1 MSNITKHL
9 WDKAGRERIP
19 LTGSFELLP
28 ACNLSC
34 KMCYVRKSWKEVEA
48 EGGLLPAEFWL
59 QLADEAM
66 KEGLLYPLL
75 TGGEPFL
82 REDFQEILDGLLK
95 RGLQVSINTNGTLI
109 DEKMARWLNEHRT
122 LRLNLTLYGA
132 SAESYQKLCGNG
144 AAFEKVQKAVQY
156 LKKYNLPVKFNTS
169 ITKYNVNDL
178 EAMMSYA
185 KSVESPIEVAA
196 YMFPPVRRD
205 ASMIGENDRLSPE
218 EAGYIKVR
226 SDYLQKDADWFL
238 AQVKRYQYFQP
249 LTEQIIKEAERG
261 EGKEISCRAGRCA
274 FWVDWKGNM
283 ANCGMYAAT
292 GVDMKKIGFQQAWKE
307 IVEKTNRVIYSPVC
321 SNCPNHWLC
330 HACIAMVYNESGS
343 QNGRPEYICQ
353 MTEAAAGF
361 YKLYAEL
368 LEKGKDP
375 LQYTMED
382 LQKGVR

>member
-34 KMCYVRKSWKEVEA
+34 QLCYGRKSWKEVEA

-109 DEKMARWLNEHRT
+109 DEKMARWLNEHRP

-156 LKKYNLPVKFNTS
+156 LKKYNLPVKFKDVGVKSPS
-169 ITKYNVNDL
+169 IV
-178 EAMMSYA
+178 
-185 KSVESPIEVAA
+185 P
-196 YMFPPVRRD
+196 
-205 ASMIGENDRLSPE
+205 
-218 EAGYIKVR
+218 
-226 SDYLQKDADWFL
+226 
-238 AQVKRYQYFQP
+238 
-249 LTEQIIKEAERG
+249 
-261 EGKEISCRAGRCA
+261 
-274 FWVDWKGNM
+274 
-283 ANCGMYAAT
+283 
-292 GVDMKKIGFQQAWKE
+292 
-307 IVEKTNRVIYSPVC
+307 
-321 SNCPNHWLC
+321 
-330 HACIAMVYNESGS
+330 
-343 QNGRPEYICQ
+343 
-353 MTEAAAGF
+353 
-361 YKLYAEL
+361 
-368 LEKGKDP
+368 
-375 LQYTMED
+375 
-382 LQKGVR
+382 